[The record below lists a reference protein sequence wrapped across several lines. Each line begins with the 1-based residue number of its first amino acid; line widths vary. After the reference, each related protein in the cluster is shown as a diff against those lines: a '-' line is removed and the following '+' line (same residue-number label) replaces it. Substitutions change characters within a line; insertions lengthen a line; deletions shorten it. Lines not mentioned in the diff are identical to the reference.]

1 MTNASHESTA
11 CRGYAA
17 IDAGSPLRPH
27 PMVRRAL
34 RPDDVRIDIRYCGVC
49 HSDLHQARNDWRN
62 TVYPCVP
69 GHEIVGQVAA
79 VGASVA
85 GFVAGDWVAVG
96 CLVDSCKACVEC
108 NAGREVFCQKGATLT
123 YNGKD
128 RHTGD
133 ITCGGYSAH
142 IVVRD
147 EFVLRLP
154 AGLDRARAAPLLC
167 AGITTYSPLRHWN
180 VGAGSKVA
188 VAGLG
193 GLGHMGVKLA
203 TAMGAEVTVI
213 TRSAAK
219 VDEARA
225 LGAQHVLLSVDSEA
239 MKKSSGKFDFVL
251 DTIPV
256 VHELDP
262 YLRLTRTHGAL
273 VLVGVIDTIP
283 AFSSRLLIGGRKTLS
298 GSAIGGIAQTQE
310 LLDFCARHGI
320 VADCEMIAM
329 PQINEA
335 FERMERGDVRYRF
348 VIDMH
353 TL

>member
-1 MTNASHESTA
+1 
-11 CRGYAA
+11 
-17 IDAGSPLRPH
+17 
-27 PMVRRAL
+27 MVRRAL

-85 GFVAGDWVAVG
+85 GFAAGDWVAVG

-108 NAGREVFCQKGATLT
+108 NAGREMFCQKGATLT

-147 EFVLRLP
+147 EFVLRMP
-154 AGLDRARAAPLLC
+154 AGLDPARAAPLLC

-180 VGAGSKVA
+180 IGPGAKVA